1 MGGSGNGETKKIN
14 GGRKKFRNSG
24 IKIKKIHKFN
34 ISKFLKP
41 KKIIDTPPLYD
52 FIQIN
57 YYIIPFF
64 HFGVIFIY

>member
-52 FIQIN
+52 FI
-57 YYIIPFF
+57 
-64 HFGVIFIY
+64 